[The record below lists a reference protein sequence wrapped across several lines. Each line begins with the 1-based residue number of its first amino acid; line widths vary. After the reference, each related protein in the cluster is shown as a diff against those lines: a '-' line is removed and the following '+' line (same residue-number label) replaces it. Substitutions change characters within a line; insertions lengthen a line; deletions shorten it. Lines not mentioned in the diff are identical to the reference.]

1 LIDNG
6 DSPPLVV
13 SEVRA
18 ERRMTRLLFFAPA
31 AGSYNL
37 LSGNSQ
43 CDPPRYDRSQL
54 GDQLRRAGAAEGRV
68 SPPSLNPDYNAAAN
82 LPQGFAIGAKID
94 ITPWKFRKPVQVAK
108 AGAQQLELDPDVLAR
123 AMPDL
128 RDLRVVSE
136 VQLPYLIE
144 RTSINRTV
152 TLTAASANDSERPK
166 ISRWQLKLRQA
177 AIPITR
183 ITCASNSSL
192 FERTFRIWEELTDE
206 RGDKYASELAQAT
219 WRRVPN
225 QPAGQ
230 LAAALERTPR
240 SDTILIETDNGDN
253 PPIELHDFRGYYP
266 ATRVIFTSVKSEP
279 TALYYGNDEAAAP
292 RYDAKLMAA
301 QLLRSE
307 RITAALGPQETL
319 KSERVK
325 ETLSGSARYIFWGVL
340 GIVVVA
346 LLVLISRLLPK
357 P

>member
-1 LIDNG
+1 
-6 DSPPLVV
+6 
-13 SEVRA
+13 
-18 ERRMTRLLFFAPA
+18 
-31 AGSYNL
+31 
-37 LSGNSQ
+37 
-43 CDPPRYDRSQL
+43 
-54 GDQLRRAGAAEGRV
+54 
-68 SPPSLNPDYNAAAN
+68 
-82 LPQGFAIGAKID
+82 
-94 ITPWKFRKPVQVAK
+94 
-108 AGAQQLELDPDVLAR
+108 
-123 AMPDL
+123 MPDL
-128 RDLRVVSE
+128 RDLRVVSEE

-152 TLTAASANDSERPK
+152 TLTAGSANDSERPNV
-166 ISRWQLKLRQA
+166 SRWQLKLPQA
-177 AIPITR
+177 ATPITR
-183 ITCASNSSL
+183 ITCASDSTL

-206 RGDKYASELAQAT
+206 RGDKYADELAQAT

-266 ATRVIFTSVKSEP
+266 ATRVIFTSAKSQP

-292 RYDAKLMAA
+292 RYDAKLIAA

-307 RITAALGPQETL
+307 RMAAALGPQETL
-319 KSERVK
+319 KSERVR

-346 LLVLISRLLPK
+346 LLVLISQLLPK
-357 P
+357 A